1 MGWWRDR
8 RNRRSRRK
16 RGRDCAD
23 GACDVAECADCSPF
37 LLGLVLATLAGYRT
51 TPPVAGARGTTGT
64 LLRLIRSYQV
74 NVSAH
79 RPAVCNLTPT
89 CSHHAFAALQER
101 GPAALPEVRR
111 RLRRCAQA
119 GRARRAVAGSDRG
132 PDRGG
137 DRGAERG

>member
-8 RNRRSRRK
+8 RNRRTRRK

-23 GACDVAECADCSPF
+23 GACDIAECADCSPF
-37 LLGLVLATLAGYRT
+37 LLGLVLATIAGYRS
-51 TPPVAGARGTTGT
+51 TPPATGGRRST
-64 LLRLIRSYQV
+64 RAMLRLIRSYQA

-89 CSHHAFAALQER
+89 CSNHALAVLQDR

-111 RLRRCAQA
+111 RLRQCAEA
-119 GRARRAVAGSDRG
+119 GRVRRAVTG
-132 PDRGG
+132 
-137 DRGAERG
+137 

>member
-1 MGWWRDR
+1 MAWWRDR
-8 RNRRSRRK
+8 RNRRSRKK

-23 GACDVAECADCSPF
+23 GACDIAECADCSPF

-51 TPPVAGARGTTGT
+51 TPPVTGARGSARP
-64 LLRLIRSYQV
+64 LLRLIRSYQA

-89 CSHHAFAALQER
+89 CSNYAFAALQDR

-111 RLRRCAQA
+111 RLRRCAEA
-119 GRARRAVAGSDRG
+119 GRARRAVTG
-132 PDRGG
+132 
-137 DRGAERG
+137 